1 MASNEAVPTR
11 TYVGVVYPS
20 QIDHMGHL
28 NVAYYAAM
36 FDQATWVF
44 LASVGLNRRYMETT
58 QRGMAAV
65 SQSTEYRR
73 EVFAGDVVII
83 HTALLEVHE
92 KTIRFLHTMR
102 CDDDAVVATSQL
114 VGAHLDRVHHR
125 ACPFPEDIR
134 ERLRRALAAG
144 TAPEDS

>member
-1 MASNEAVPTR
+1 MR

-28 NVAYYAAM
+28 NVAHYAAM

-44 LASVGLNRRYMETT
+44 LAGVGLNRRYMETA
-58 QRGMAAV
+58 QRGMAAI
-65 SQSTEYRR
+65 SQNTAYRK
-73 EVFAGDVVII
+73 EVLAGDVVTI

-102 CDDDAVVATSQL
+102 CDDDDAVVATSEL
-114 VGAHLDRVHHR
+114 VGAHLDRVRHR
-125 ACPFPEDIR
+125 ACPFPEEIR
-134 ERLRRALAAG
+134 ERLRGAVTG
-144 TAPEDS
+144 GPAPEDSSR